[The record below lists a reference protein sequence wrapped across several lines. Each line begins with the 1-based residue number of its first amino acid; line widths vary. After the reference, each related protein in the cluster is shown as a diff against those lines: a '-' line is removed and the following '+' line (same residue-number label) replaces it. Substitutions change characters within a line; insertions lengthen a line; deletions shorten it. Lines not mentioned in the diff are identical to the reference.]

1 MGKRK
6 ELTQEERVVDYV
18 RRFGSISS
26 YEAFVDLGI
35 TRLSARIFNLK
46 NDYYIT
52 WVWESRKNRLGETVH
67 FKRYFIHFECGDGT
81 SLGD

>member
-6 ELTQEERVVDYV
+6 ELTQEERIVDYV

-26 YEAFVDLGI
+26 YEAFIDLGI

-46 NDYYIT
+46 NDYYISS
-52 WVWESRKNRLGETVH
+52 VWECRKNRLGEIVH
-67 FKRYFIHFECGDGT
+67 FKRYFINFEK
-81 SLGD
+81 SLED